1 MIKYLKF
8 LATYQKSGKLRENS
22 GAMAENEGV
31 IDRIKYII
39 KEMRV
44 TQHEFAK
51 RVGVDPSNLSKYLKG
66 RLPVNDSLVN
76 RIVVNLGLSK
86 EWLTT
91 GGDLPYA
98 KVAPTAESGFSGQIS
113 RGAGRGTP
121 VYDIDVTAGSM
132 PRSRMFAQENIVGYV
147 NVPSIPPGC
156 RIVGV
161 SGDSMQPV
169 IRSGDLLAVREL
181 TNLQQIFWGHI
192 YVVLLDDYCMV
203 KYVRRHSDPDKVIL
217 RSENPNYDDMEIE
230 RAEIRDLM
238 FVQHILHVDTRM

>member
-1 MIKYLKF
+1 MESYD
-8 LATYQKSGKLRENS
+8 NS
-22 GAMAENEGV
+22 V
-31 IDRIKYII
+31 TDRIKYII
-39 KEMRV
+39 QEMGLTRA
-44 TQHEFAK
+44 EFAS
-51 RVGVDPSNLSKYLKG
+51 RIDIDSSNLSKYLNG
-66 RLPVNDSLVN
+66 RLPVNESLIN

-98 KVAPTAESGFSGQIS
+98 KSSTAVQSTGFDGKIG
-113 RGAGRGTP
+113 RIPAGGDRGTP

-132 PRSRMFAQENIVGYV
+132 PRARMWANENIVGYV

-181 TNLQQIFWGHI
+181 TNLQQIFWGQI
-192 YVVLLDDYCMV
+192 YVVVLDDYCMV
-203 KYVRRHSDPDKVIL
+203 KYVRRHSDPSMVIL
-217 RSENPNYDDMEIE
+217 RSENPNYDDMEIS
-230 RAEIRDLM
+230 RSDIRDLM
-238 FVQHILHVDTRM
+238 FVQHIVHVDSRM